1 MKKIF
6 LLSLLL
12 LWIGAGCTADKGTG
26 GNIMFGDLQTE
37 MRKNPEGLG
46 VAKPRFSWKFTS
58 DKPDVMQK
66 AYQLDVAASEEAL
79 KGGGSGLL
87 WSSGRIESDASLLVE
102 YAGKPLESGE
112 KYYWRVTIWTNRD
125 ESAQSDVQS
134 WSTALFNDS
143 EWKAGWIGINDPENL
158 KVEDNRTILPA
169 RYLRREFEIGTSK
182 IVRATL
188 YIAGLGSSVP
198 YINGRQVGNDA
209 FGPLPTWYDV
219 SVPYLTYDVTSLIKK
234 GANVIGAVLGNGRF
248 LTMRE
253 RGMLG
258 FGLPRLIAQL
268 DIKYANGEH
277 ATVVSDESWMATNRG
292 PILENNEFDGE
303 KYDARLELGKW
314 TEAGYDASNWKK
326 VERMDAPKGKLTAQ
340 LSPSLKVMEEVKP
353 VSVKAVDGGRY
364 IVDMGQNMVG
374 WIQVRLKGKKDTPVT
389 MRFAEVLKP
398 NGTELYVDNLRHAL
412 AADVYTPASDGKFTW
427 EPTFI
432 YHGFR
437 FVEISGLDNEP
448 AVTDFTGKV
457 VYDEM
462 ATIGTFETSNE
473 LINRI
478 HKNAYWGIRG
488 NYRGMPTDCPQ
499 RDERLGW
506 LGDRATG
513 AYGESFLFNN
523 ALMYNKWLVDIE
535 ESMNEAGSIS
545 VVSPRYW
552 TIFNDDVTW
561 PSAYFYIADML
572 YRQFGDNRSIK
583 ERYPSMKKWIAHMTA
598 VQMKDYILV
607 KDTYGDWCM
616 PPEKPELIHSED
628 PSRKT
633 NGEVLSTT
641 VFYSILQL
649 MQKFAEMNG
658 LPEDAAEYR
667 GLAAKIK
674 DAYNRKFFNTET
686 ARYDNNTVT
695 ANILSLQLGL
705 VPEGYEEKVFANI
718 VEKTEVDCKGH
729 VSAGV
734 LGIQHLMRGLTQY
747 GGLELAYK
755 IVTNET
761 YPSWG
766 YMVKNGATTIW
777 ELWNGD
783 TANPAMN
790 SRNHVMLL
798 GDLLIWFYENLAG
811 IKNDPS
817 SVGFKKIW
825 MEPVFPEKLYYVNAS
840 RESPYGKIGSD
851 WKRDGDKLTWKITI
865 PANTTAT
872 VKLPLKFGVN
882 VDANQAGVRSVKEDN
897 GSLIIELGSG
907 EYLLQS
913 R

>member
-1 MKKIF
+1 MIKKTF

-12 LWIGAGCTADKGTG
+12 LWITGCTTNVGTSS
-26 GNIMFGDLQTE
+26 IKFAAVQTE
-37 MRKNPEGLG
+37 MRENPEGLG
-46 VAKPRFSWKFTS
+46 MEKPRFSWKFTS
-58 DKPDVMQK
+58 GKPDVMQK
-66 AYQLDVAASEEAL
+66 AYQIEVAASEKDLRA
-79 KGGGSGLL
+79 GSGLL
-87 WSSGRIESDASLLVE
+87 WNSGRVDSDQSVLIE
-102 YAGKPLESGE
+102 YAGKPLESGMQ
-112 KYYWRVTIWTNRD
+112 YFWRVTIWTNQD
-125 ESAQSDVQS
+125 ETVQSDVQH
-134 WSTALFNDS
+134 WSAALLKDS
-143 EWKAGWIGINDPENL
+143 DWKAKWIGLNDTENL
-158 KVEDNRTILPA
+158 KVENNRTILPA
-169 RYLRREFEIGTSK
+169 RYLRKEFKAASK
-182 IVRATL
+182 LKRAVL
-188 YIAGLGSSVP
+188 YVSGVGSSVC
-198 YINGRQVGNDA
+198 YLNGNVIGDDV
-209 FGPLPTWYDV
+209 FGPLPTWYDA
-219 SVPYLTYDVTSLIKK
+219 SVPYLTYDVTSYIKE
-234 GANVIGAVLGNGRF
+234 GDNAIGVVLGNGRY

-253 RGMLG
+253 KGMMG

-268 DIKYANGEH
+268 DIEYENGERDL
-277 ATVVSDESWMATNRG
+277 VVSDATWMATHKG

-314 TEAGYDASNWKK
+314 TGAGYDASAWKNA
-326 VERMDAPKGKLTAQ
+326 ELMDAPKGKLIAQ
-340 LSPSLKVMEEVKP
+340 LSPSLKMMEEIKP
-353 VSVKAVDGGRY
+353 LSVKTVGDGRY

-374 WIQVRLKGKKDTPVT
+374 LLQVRLKGKKDKPIT

-398 NGTELYVDNLRHAL
+398 DGTELYMDNLRGAL
-412 AADVYTPASDGKFTW
+412 VTDIYTPANDGPFTW
-427 EPTFI
+427 EPLFV

-437 FVEISGLDNEP
+437 FAEISGLDYEP
-448 AVTDFTGKV
+448 AVADFTGKV

-462 ATIGTFETSNE
+462 ATIGTFETSNDI
-473 LINRI
+473 INKI

-506 LGDRATG
+506 LGDRTTG
-513 AYGESFLFNN
+513 AHGESFLFNN

-535 ESMNEAGSIS
+535 ESMNENGSIS

-561 PSAYFYIADML
+561 PAAYFYVADML
-572 YRQFGDNRSIK
+572 YKQFGDAHSIK
-583 ERYPSMKKWIAHMTA
+583 TRYPTMRKWVQHMTDT
-598 VQMKDYILV
+598 QMEDYIIM

-616 PPEKPELIHSED
+616 PPEAPELIHSQD

-633 NGEVLSTT
+633 GGQVLSTT

-649 MQKFAEMNG
+649 MQKFAVMNG
-658 LPEDAAEYR
+658 LPADAKEYAD
-667 GLAAKIK
+667 LAAKIK
-674 DAYNRKFFNTET
+674 EAYNKKFFNPE
-686 ARYDNNTVT
+686 RGQYDNNTVT
-695 ANILSLQLGL
+695 ANMLSLQLGL

-729 VSAGV
+729 VSVGV
-734 LGIQHLMRGLTQY
+734 LGIQHLMRGLTEH

-766 YMVKNGATTIW
+766 YMINNGATTIW

-817 SVGFKKIW
+817 AVGFKKIW
-825 MEPVFPEKLYYVNAS
+825 MEPVFPEKLSHVNAS
-840 RESPYGKIGSD
+840 YESPYGKIKSA
-851 WKRDGDKLTWKITI
+851 WKRDGDKLVWNITI

-872 VKLPLKFGVN
+872 VKLPGRFGIK
-882 VDANQAGVRSVKEDN
+882 VDANQPGVHTVEEAG
-897 GSLIIELGSG
+897 GSLILELGAG
-907 EYLLQS
+907 TYLLQPE
-913 R
+913 